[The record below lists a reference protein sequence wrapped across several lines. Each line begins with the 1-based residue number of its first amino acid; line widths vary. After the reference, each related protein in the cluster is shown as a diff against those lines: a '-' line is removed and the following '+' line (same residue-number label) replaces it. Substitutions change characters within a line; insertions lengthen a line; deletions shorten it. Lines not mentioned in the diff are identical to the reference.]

1 MHQLTL
7 HHKFVNSFSNRI
19 HVFNISKIKRILVLQ
34 ITLIGPLTL
43 AKGEFFMWA
52 AYDDLWDQ
60 TYIRKCVQKLKQH
73 PEAIHVC
80 DRI

>member
-1 MHQLTL
+1 M
-7 HHKFVNSFSNRI
+7 
-19 HVFNISKIKRILVLQ
+19 LQ

-80 DRI
+80 N